1 MSSVNARTAMLVTAG
16 DFDGGKA
23 CDARTLALALSR
35 PRAFKS
41 C

>member
-23 CDARTLALALSR
+23 CDARTLALALSH